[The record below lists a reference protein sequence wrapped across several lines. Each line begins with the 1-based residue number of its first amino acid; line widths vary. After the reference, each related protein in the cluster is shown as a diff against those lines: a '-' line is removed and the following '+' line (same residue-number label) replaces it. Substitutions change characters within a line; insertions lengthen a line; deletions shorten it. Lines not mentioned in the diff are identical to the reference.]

1 METIRLDAR
10 EFQGITQALS
20 ASQDDYLLGHLR
32 AAGALEIIGD
42 LDEKKRTPRKRAED
56 LLTAV
61 MLAGRTYHVI
71 AGCLTENGK
80 KWTREE
86 ADRNAERFSEITDA
100 EEKQAMRVAI
110 TRFVIGFFQ
119 LGEPS
124 SESSP
129 KSSNRKERVR
139 DTSSAAV
146 ETSAPSV

>member
-1 METIRLDAR
+1 METIRLDGR
-10 EFQGITQALS
+10 EFQGITQELT

-32 AAGALEIIGD
+32 SAGALEIVGD
-42 LDEKKRTPRKRAED
+42 LDKKRTPRKRAED

-80 KWTREE
+80 KWTRAE
-86 ADRNAERFSEITDA
+86 ADRNAERFAEIISA
-100 EEKQAMRVAI
+100 EEKQGMRVAI

-124 SESSP
+124 SMNSP
-129 KSSNRKERVR
+129 KSSHRKKKGRGI
-139 DTSSAAV
+139 SSEEV
-146 ETSAPSV
+146 GTSAPLQ